1 MADDHP
7 NGFLKFTR
15 NPIAYRDP
23 TARTGDY
30 DEIYAQDW
38 DEAQLREQGTRC
50 MDCGVPTCMG
60 GCPIGNIIP
69 DFNDL
74 VSRGNWHAT
83 NNFPEFTG
91 YTCPAPCEPACV
103 LALNADPVTIKSI

>member
-38 DEAQLREQGTRC
+38 EEAQLRQPLYGLRR
-50 MDCGVPTCMG
+50 
-60 GCPIGNIIP
+60 P
-69 DFNDL
+69 DLHGRLPD
-74 VSRGNWHAT
+74 R
-83 NNFPEFTG
+83 EY
-91 YTCPAPCEPACV
+91 YT
-103 LALNADPVTIKSI
+103 

>member
-7 NGFLKFTR
+7 NGFLKFAR
-15 NPIAYRDP
+15 NAIAYRDP
-23 TARTGDY
+23 ATRIGDY
-30 DEIYAQDW
+30 KEVYSENW
-38 DEAQLREQGTRC
+38 DEKQLREQGARC

-69 DFNDL
+69 DWNDL
-74 VSRGNWHAT
+74 VSRGNWRGALSRLHAT

-91 YTCPAPCEPACV
+91 YT
-103 LALNADPVTIKSI
+103 